1 LTNRCQRIPPQLAT
15 PYREI
20 ASYHDLPPTATYT
33 TLVLWNFA
41 FQSPF
46 CDLTDPANLR
56 SLHTVTGTRDE
67 EWFYLISVAL
77 DSRGGPI
84 IRELLRCMAA
94 AHADQEIAMIQS
106 LQQTTLNIR
115 RIGQLLERMYERC
128 DPQTYYHDVRPFLA
142 GTKGMAASGLPDGV
156 YFDYGNNQGE
166 WLQYSGGSNGQSS
179 LIQLL
184 DIALG
189 VDHYA
194 TGADRGRSSDQ
205 GARNKANGYMQEMRK
220 YMPGRHRE
228 FLAYVE
234 KTTGIREYATSPRAS
249 DAVLGAYKETVT
261 ALSQFR
267 DIHIQIVTR
276 YIITPS
282 RNPPAAHVRRK
293 TGVNLA
299 TASSSVANA
308 TKEEQAALKGTGG
321 TDLMPFLK
329 QTRDETREAASF

>member
-1 LTNRCQRIPPQLAT
+1 
-15 PYREI
+15 
-20 ASYHDLPPTATYT
+20 
-33 TLVLWNFA
+33 
-41 FQSPF
+41 
-46 CDLTDPANLR
+46 
-56 SLHTVTGTRDE
+56 VTGTKDE

-77 DSRGGPI
+77 ESRGGPI
-84 IRELLRCMAA
+84 IRELLQCMEA
-94 AHADQEIAMIQS
+94 AHAGQDIAMVQS
-106 LQQTTLNIR
+106 LQQTTLNIQ

-142 GTKGMAASGLPDGV
+142 GTKGMAASGLPNGV
-156 YFDYGNNQGE
+156 YFDYGNDQGE

-194 TGADRGRSSDQ
+194 TGERGRSSDQ
-205 GARNKANGYMQEMRK
+205 GIRNKANGYMQDMRN

-234 KTTGIREYATSPRAS
+234 KTTDIRGYATGLGAS
-249 DAVLGAYKETVT
+249 EAVRSAYKETVT
-261 ALSQFR
+261 ALSKFR

-293 TGVNLA
+293 TGINLA
-299 TASSSVANA
+299 TASS
-308 TKEEQAALKGTGG
+308 TKADTTTEEKAGLKGTGG

-329 QTRDETREAASF
+329 QTRDETREAASMPSPRPRST